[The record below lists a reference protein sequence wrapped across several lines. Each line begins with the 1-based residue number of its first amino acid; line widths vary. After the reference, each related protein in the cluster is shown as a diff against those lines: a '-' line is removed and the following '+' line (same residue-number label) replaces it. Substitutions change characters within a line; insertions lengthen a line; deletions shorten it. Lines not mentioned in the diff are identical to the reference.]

1 MVIHLYFMI
10 LDGRSPVQLAKSMS
24 LVVWYYKIAINN
36 YVLDR
41 VVLPPMDTL
50 YFPITIVQYKILSPI
65 LAVIVK

>member
-24 LVVWYYKIAINN
+24 LVVWFYKIAISN